1 MHVKCGA
8 ITHSAKETGQQGVV
22 VGGKREGGWTKFKKK
37 GGGGQYRGGLHK
49 MGGGIPF
56 CQLCIKNN
64 LHINITGLTILAK
77 NVISGIRNFWNK
89 GSKKVVVYEL
99 NESVNSSRTTINE
112 KNSNYMKF
120 DPNCINIDLFHHSF
134 PKHPFSTPEK

>member
-1 MHVKCGA
+1 MHIKCGA

-37 GGGGQYRGGLHK
+37 GGVGNIGGVL
-49 MGGGIPF
+49 IPF

-99 NESVNSSRTTINE
+99 NEAVNSSRTTINE

>member
-1 MHVKCGA
+1 MARSPIQPRKQDNRGWWLE
-8 ITHSAKETGQQGVV
+8 AK
-22 VGGKREGGWTKFKKK
+22 GKGIGKNLKKK
-37 GGGGQYRGGLHK
+37 GGVGNIGGGLHK

-99 NESVNSSRTTINE
+99 NEAVNSSRTTINE